1 MPPPAV
7 ALLMDRTVR
16 VQIGILEGL
25 EDDLGAC
32 LDRRARRLVGW
43 GLRAG
48 QLLSAGAG
56 GCTQ

>member
-1 MPPPAV
+1 
-7 ALLMDRTVR
+7 MDRTVR

-43 GLRAG
+43 GFRAG